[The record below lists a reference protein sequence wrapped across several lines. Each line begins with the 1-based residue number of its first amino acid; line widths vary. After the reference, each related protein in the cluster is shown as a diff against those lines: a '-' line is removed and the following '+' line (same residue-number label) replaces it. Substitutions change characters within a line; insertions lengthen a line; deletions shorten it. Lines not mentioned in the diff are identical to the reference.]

1 MDGKVTDNILNL
13 ILETN
18 KKVQE
23 MKLCDGDKESIIR
36 KIVPLGEEYV
46 NKMIGI
52 RESKDMLIMG
62 SEYGI
67 QMEII
72 KSLVEIESQME
83 DKNMREIGSLKR
95 ELKIFKK
102 NFDE

>member
-1 MDGKVTDNILNL
+1 MVMGLL
-13 ILETN
+13 
-18 KKVQE
+18 
-23 MKLCDGDKESIIR
+23 LCLS
-36 KIVPLGEEYV
+36 VLYL
-46 NKMIGI
+46 
-52 RESKDMLIMG
+52 DMLIMG

>member
-1 MDGKVTDNILNL
+1 MVMGLL
-13 ILETN
+13 
-18 KKVQE
+18 
-23 MKLCDGDKESIIR
+23 LCLS
-36 KIVPLGEEYV
+36 VLYL
-46 NKMIGI
+46 
-52 RESKDMLIMG
+52 DMLIMG

-72 KSLVEIESQME
+72 KSLVEIESQIE

-102 NFDE
+102 DLDE

>member
-1 MDGKVTDNILNL
+1 MVMGLL
-13 ILETN
+13 
-18 KKVQE
+18 
-23 MKLCDGDKESIIR
+23 LCLS
-36 KIVPLGEEYV
+36 VLYL
-46 NKMIGI
+46 
-52 RESKDMLIMG
+52 DMLIMG

-72 KSLVEIESQME
+72 KSLVEIESQIE

>member
-1 MDGKVTDNILNL
+1 MIEYFFERYKVIG
-13 ILETN
+13 
-18 KKVQE
+18 

-36 KIVPLGEEYV
+36 KIVALGEEYV

-52 RESKDMLIMG
+52 RESKDMLMMG

-72 KSLVEIESQME
+72 KSLVEIESQIE

-102 NFDE
+102 DLDE

>member
-1 MDGKVTDNILNL
+1 MIEYFFERYKVIG
-13 ILETN
+13 
-18 KKVQE
+18 

-36 KIVPLGEEYV
+36 KIVALGEEYV

-72 KSLVEIESQME
+72 KSLVEIESQIE

-102 NFDE
+102 DLDE

>member
-1 MDGKVTDNILNL
+1 MVMGLL
-13 ILETN
+13 
-18 KKVQE
+18 
-23 MKLCDGDKESIIR
+23 LCLS
-36 KIVPLGEEYV
+36 VLYL
-46 NKMIGI
+46 
-52 RESKDMLIMG
+52 DMLIMG

-72 KSLVEIESQME
+72 KSLVEIESQIE

-102 NFDE
+102 NLDE

>member
-1 MDGKVTDNILNL
+1 MVMGLL
-13 ILETN
+13 
-18 KKVQE
+18 
-23 MKLCDGDKESIIR
+23 LCLS
-36 KIVPLGEEYV
+36 VLYL
-46 NKMIGI
+46 
-52 RESKDMLIMG
+52 DMLIMG

-102 NFDE
+102 NLDE